1 MPPTPEELMRMQ
13 LQLFE
18 RSHGFLFVLSGP
30 ELRFTFANPAYLRL
44 IGEEEVI
51 GRRLLDVMPDIEP
64 EYLDIIAGIRR
75 TGEVFVG
82 RGLSRILHKD
92 GVRRTLY
99 LDVVGQPILGEDGSV
114 EAVFCES
121 YDVTDKVDAEAR
133 LKLLLQEVDHR
144 ANNLLAVAQ
153 SIVNL
158 TKANSVEELRRC
170 VLGRIGALARAHQ
183 LLSDSR
189 WRGADLETLVEVEIR
204 PYTLG
209 DGARAH
215 VQGPC
220 MSLSSAEAEA
230 ISIAIHELA
239 TNSAKYGAF
248 SAPTGWVEV
257 VWTIDGLGA
266 RHIRWQEDGGPPVV
280 KPDRKGFGTIVLER
294 ALAALPGGRT
304 RLFWRPE
311 GLVCEFDLP
320 PKAPLEPPGS
330 GADRLEEADLPPS
343 D

>member
-1 MPPTPEELMRMQ
+1 MRTQ

-18 RSHGFLFVLSGP
+18 RSHGFMFLLNGP
-30 ELRFTFANPAYLRL
+30 ELRFTFANAAYLRL
-44 IGEEEVI
+44 IGEEDVM

-64 EYLDIIAGIRR
+64 DYLDIIEGIRR

-82 RGLSRILHKD
+82 RSLSRMLHKG
-92 GVRRTLY
+92 GVSRTLY
-99 LDVVGQPILGEDGSV
+99 MDIVGQPIFGEEGGV

-121 YDVTDKVDAEAR
+121 YDVTDKVDAEER

-158 TKANSVEELRRC
+158 TKANSVEELRRN

-189 WRGADLETLVEVEIR
+189 WRGADLQTLVEVELR

-209 DGARAH
+209 DVARAY
-215 VQGPC
+215 VQGPGV
-220 MSLSSAEAEA
+220 SLSPPEAEGV
-230 ISIAIHELA
+230 SMAIHELA

-248 SAPTGWVEV
+248 STPAGRVEV
-257 VWTIDGLGA
+257 VWTLDSLGA
-266 RHIRWQEDGGPPVV
+266 RHIRWREDGGPPVV
-280 KPDRKGFGTIVLER
+280 TPDRKGFGTRLLER

-304 RLFWRPE
+304 QLFWRPE
-311 GLVCEFDLP
+311 GLVCEFHLP
-320 PKAPLEPPGS
+320 PKDHP
-330 GADRLEEADLPPS
+330 DRPSSIEDKLVEAGLPPLGGR